1 MLISVVWKHAIQY
14 KDTEVYTIK
23 KYTALIDTKFL
34 CKEANYISHKYL
46 KYLIFG
52 LITAD
57 SLELLR

>member
-1 MLISVVWKHAIQY
+1 MQFNVRLLNFILL
-14 KDTEVYTIK
+14 K

-34 CKEANYISHKYL
+34 CKVGNYISHKYL

-57 SLELLR
+57 SLEL